1 LNLSFKNFLT
11 NVSRL
16 SRPTI
21 FGQKFKGMQLLDGR
35 ITAEEIRKELAEA
48 VQERKR
54 NGKKIPHLAAILVG
68 NDGGSLTYVGAKVKA
83 CDQIGFES
91 TLIRYDDSVPE
102 DILLAKVHALNEDKS
117 IDGFIVQLPLP
128 AHIDEMKITQ
138 AINPK
143 KDVDGFHPVNLGN
156 MVLNLPGF
164 LPATPAGILE
174 LLKRNKIETEGKNC
188 VIIGRSNI
196 VGTPLSIMLGRNTN
210 PGNCTVTLAHSR
222 TQNLQEICQTADILI
237 AAIGQ
242 PDFVTADMVKEG
254 AVIIDV
260 GTTRVDD
267 SSRARGWR
275 LKGDVDFDNV
285 APKCSYITPV
295 PGGVGPMTIASL
307 MINTLKAME
316 LKGK

>member
-1 LNLSFKNFLT
+1 MVVSFKSERT
-11 NVSRL
+11 NVSL
-16 SRPTI
+16 PKI
-21 FGQKFKGMQLLDGR
+21 AQMHILDGKA
-35 ITAEEIRKELAEA
+35 TADEIRKELAEA
-48 VQERKR
+48 VQERKK

-102 DILLAKVHALNEDKS
+102 EILLAKVQALNEDRS

-128 AHIDEMKITQ
+128 PHIDEMKITQ
-138 AINPK
+138 AIDPK

-188 VIIGRSNI
+188 VILGRSNI
-196 VGTPLSIMLGRNTN
+196 VGTPLSIMLGRNAN

-222 TQNLQEICQTADILI
+222 TKNIREICLSADILI

-242 PDFVTADMVKEG
+242 PDFVSADMVKEG
-254 AVIIDV
+254 AVVIDV
-260 GTTRVDD
+260 GTTRVEDTT
-267 SSRARGWR
+267 RARGWR
-275 LKGDVDFDNV
+275 LKGDVNFEEV
-285 APKCSYITPV
+285 SKKCSFITPV